1 MVFSYKGVAK
11 SGANVSGKVSADTY
25 SEAMAQIKQKG
36 ILVSDI
42 REASSAKGLSLS
54 SSSPSFDDFEYI
66 TSELSL
72 LLKSGVK
79 IDRALKILERA
90 KAGTVTGDL
99 IRKLSDKVNR
109 GTPISKAFGEFPEF
123 FDPLYVNLLKIAEET
138 ATLPTVFSNLSED
151 MKFSASLRRKVKGAL
166 AYPLVIMSVCILS
179 VVFIF
184 NFVVPN
190 LAGIFEGATDLPV
203 YTQIILNLSD
213 FFINYQWYL
222 AFALIALGI
231 YAFQSRKQAWFKHTV
246 EFIFSRTPVLK
257 KLFMQLQRIKFSS
270 SVVLMLQ
277 AGIKIEQAV
286 SFACNNLQSM
296 MLQKEI
302 NYALLSIKRGEGIAN
317 SFNASRLFNDY
328 YLSLIEVGEET
339 ANLENVFS
347 EIVERSRSEFE
358 SSITKYLNMLEPLLI
373 LLMGT
378 IVGSVVV
385 TMMLSITSVT
395 DAGF

>member
-1 MVFSYKGVAK
+1 
-11 SGANVSGKVSADTY
+11 
-25 SEAMAQIKQKG
+25 
-36 ILVSDI
+36 
-42 REASSAKGLSLS
+42 
-54 SSSPSFDDFEYI
+54 
-66 TSELSL
+66 
-72 LLKSGVK
+72 
-79 IDRALKILERA
+79 
-90 KAGTVTGDL
+90 
-99 IRKLSDKVNR
+99 
-109 GTPISKAFGEFPEF
+109 
-123 FDPLYVNLLKIAEET
+123 
-138 ATLPTVFSNLSED
+138 
-151 MKFSASLRRKVKGAL
+151 
-166 AYPLVIMSVCILS
+166 
-179 VVFIF
+179 
-184 NFVVPN
+184 
-190 LAGIFEGATDLPV
+190 
-203 YTQIILNLSD
+203 
-213 FFINYQWYL
+213 
-222 AFALIALGI
+222 
-231 YAFQSRKQAWFKHTV
+231 
-246 EFIFSRTPVLK
+246 
-257 KLFMQLQRIKFSS
+257 MQLQRIKFSS